1 MTAAQYLSQLPQHL
15 DYVGFRFRLQFRFA
29 HRVLSIGYYLTEI
42 RCKTP
47 YKRKSFAA
55 GFWTEKRVHLHL
67 DSVGSNFLFHTTV
80 WDDSDESLTES
91 LATIHGHLVNYR
103 LIEPPITEGVE
114 NTEYQ
119 DVTPF

>member
-1 MTAAQYLSQLPQHL
+1 MKSTVSKKLVKFDS
-15 DYVGFRFRLQFRFA
+15 
-29 HRVLSIGYYLTEI
+29 
-42 RCKTP
+42 TP
-47 YKRKSFAA
+47 TAA

-119 DVTPF
+119 DVTPFLINELNF